1 MCVSIK
7 APSPPPAPEPISSP
21 PPSVSNATTSQD
33 APTVAKKRDTSGTD
47 ISGRSTN
54 MASSSTRKRLGR
66 GSLRIPLTSS
76 GLSGS
81 GLNFPTA

>member
-7 APSPPPAPEPISSP
+7 APAPPPAPEPIP
-21 PPSVSNATTSQD
+21 EAPPSVSNATTSQT
-33 APTVAKKRDTSGTD
+33 APNRAVKRDAGGSAVSGSSNTA
-47 ISGRSTN
+47 T
-54 MASSSTRKRLGR
+54 ASRKRLGR